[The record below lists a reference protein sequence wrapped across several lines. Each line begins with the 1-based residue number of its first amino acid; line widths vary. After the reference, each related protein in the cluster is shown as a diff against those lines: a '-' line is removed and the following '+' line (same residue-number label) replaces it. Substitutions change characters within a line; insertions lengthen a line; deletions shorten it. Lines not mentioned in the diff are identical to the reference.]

1 VIVAASRRWI
11 APLVAM
17 ALVAAGHQGLPQVF
31 AAEPAGVIEGT
42 VTYRADPQRPW
53 RYGRYYI
60 KQTKT
65 GELAEAVVAIR
76 GGRLIGAGAQP
87 QAKTVTIDQKNFQFL
102 PETVAIR
109 AGDSVKFTNS
119 DQATH
124 NVQAT
129 GDIASFNV
137 TMPAGGSH
145 TARLDHAGGI
155 RQPLKIG
162 CVFHS
167 AMQAWVFVFDHP
179 HFQLTTETG
188 RFRLEGVPPGEY
200 DLEMIHPAGALRW
213 RKRVAVEAGAKLH
226 VDISVSPD
234 DKK

>member
-1 VIVAASRRWI
+1 MTRRYKLRTLLILMAI
-11 APLVAM
+11 ALAGAGLRSALLM
-17 ALVAAGHQGLPQVF
+17 AEEQP
-31 AAEPAGVIEGT
+31 GVVEGT
-42 VTYRADPQRPW
+42 VTYRADPKRPW

-60 KQTKT
+60 KQAKT
-65 GELAEAVVAIR
+65 GELAEAVVALR
-76 GGRLIGAGAQP
+76 GDKHADGGDKP
-87 QAKTVTIDQKNFQFL
+87 KAKTVTIDQKNFQFL

-124 NVQAT
+124 NVQVS
-129 GDIASFNV
+129 GDIASLNV

-145 TARLDHAGGI
+145 TARFDRAGGV
-155 RQPLKIG
+155 RQPLKVG

-167 AMQAWVFVFDHP
+167 AMQAWIFVFDHP
-179 HFQLTTETG
+179 HFQLTPQDG

-200 DLEMIHPAGALRW
+200 ELEIVHPAGDLRW
-213 RKRVAVEAGAKLH
+213 RKRVAVAAGQTLH